1 MTRRRGVINEL
12 EDLVDANQ
20 IIANPKK
27 INSKLLGFL
36 EKINIFIEIPIK
48 NKVDDNDNDSLKSEE
63 SCSIRM
69 ELEPSI

>member
-27 INSKLLGFL
+27 IKSKLRGLL
-36 EKINIFIEIPIK
+36 EVINIFIEIPIK

-63 SCSIRM
+63 SCSIM
-69 ELEPSI
+69 TELEPSK